1 MEELNLTQAEIEEI
15 EDSLK
20 DKYLTFDIE
29 QESFAIPIKYVN
41 QIIGIQKISNM
52 PDTPPYVK
60 GVVNLRGKVIPV
72 IDARLRF
79 GLEAVEYNDRTCI
92 IVMIIEDDLYGL
104 IVDKVSEVV
113 YIKED
118 QVTPPLNQ
126 KLTKGNK
133 YIAGIGKVGDQV
145 KIIISPSE
153 ILSEEVFN
161 ILKDK

>member
-1 MEELNLTQAEIEEI
+1 MENLRLTQAELDEI

-29 QESFAIPIKYVN
+29 EESFAIPIKFVN

-52 PDTPPYVK
+52 PDTPDYVK
-60 GVVNLRGKVIPV
+60 GVVNLRGNVIPV

-79 GLEAVEYNDRTCI
+79 GMSETEYNDRTCI
-92 IVMIIEDDLYGL
+92 IILIIEDELYGL
-104 IVDKVSEVV
+104 VVDKVSEVV
-113 YIKED
+113 YIKDEN
-118 QVTPPLNQ
+118 VTPPLN
-126 KLTKGNK
+126 KKITKGNK

-161 ILKDK
+161 MLKEY

>member
-1 MEELNLTQAEIEEI
+1 MEDLNLTQAELEEI

-20 DKYLTFDIE
+20 NKYLTFDIE
-29 QESFAIPIKYVN
+29 DESFAIPIKFVN

-52 PDTPPYVK
+52 PDTPHYVK
-60 GVVNLRGKVIPV
+60 GVINLRGNVIPV

-79 GLEAVEYNDRTCI
+79 SLPEVEYNDRTCI

-113 YIKED
+113 FIKEE
-118 QVTPPLNQ
+118 QVTPPLNK

>member
-1 MEELNLTQAEIEEI
+1 MEELNLTQAELEEI

-20 DKYLTFDIE
+20 NKYLTFDIE
-29 QESFAIPIKYVN
+29 DESFAIPIKYVN

-52 PDTPPYVK
+52 PDTPQYVK

-79 GLEAVEYNDRTCI
+79 GLHSIDYNDRTCI
-92 IVMIIEDDLYGL
+92 IVMIIHDDLYGL

-113 YIKED
+113 IIKED

-145 KIIISPSE
+145 KIIISPNE

-161 ILKDK
+161 IMQDK

>member
-1 MEELNLTQAEIEEI
+1 MEELNLTQAELEEI

-20 DKYLTFDIE
+20 NKYLTFDIE
-29 QESFAIPIKYVN
+29 DESFAIPIKYVN

-79 GLEAVEYNDRTCI
+79 GLHSIDYNDRTCI
-92 IVMIIEDDLYGL
+92 IVMIIHDDLYGL

-113 YIKED
+113 IIKED

-145 KIIISPSE
+145 KIIISPNE

-161 ILKDK
+161 ILQDK